1 MLTITTPELSARH
14 NTTIVEPRPE
24 TLGQQQ
30 HDEGLSFIFHI
41 EVPIVQLISLTASQC
56 YKVLCLVGSTQ
67 LLSMYSM
74 KYG

>member
-14 NTTIVEPRPE
+14 NTTIEEPRPE

-41 EVPIVQLISLTASQC
+41 EVPIV
-56 YKVLCLVGSTQ
+56 
-67 LLSMYSM
+67 
-74 KYG
+74 